1 MLRASGI
8 ARRRTEEERAG
19 PFSGSASDD
28 DGGGSQAR
36 CASSSKRAPV
46 TYSSVT
52 RFPETRRDEVVEVL
66 HGRTIADPYRWLEDP
81 DSVETA
87 DWVKRQNESTAGYL
101 ESLPDRPWFF
111 DTMQQVMRQPR
122 AGVPFKRAGHY
133 LVTRNDGSQNQ
144 DVTYIASSLDRA
156 AGWRPRAC

>member
-8 ARRRTEEERAG
+8 ARRRTEEERAE
-19 PFSGSASDD
+19 PFFGSASDD

-36 CASSSKRAPV
+36 CASSSIRAPV

-144 DVTYIASSLDRA
+144 DVTYVASSLDRA